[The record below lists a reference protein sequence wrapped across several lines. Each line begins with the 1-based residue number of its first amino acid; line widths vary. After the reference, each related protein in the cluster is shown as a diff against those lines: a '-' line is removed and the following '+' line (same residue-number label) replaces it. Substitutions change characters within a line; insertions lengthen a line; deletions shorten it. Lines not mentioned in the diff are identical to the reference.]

1 MSLFSKENQKLLV
14 EAWEMIKVNSQ
25 IDIKNAVA
33 KIKVDLAA
41 IIVVT
46 ASDDFFS
53 TGAWFTTAT
62 SFSESCRK
70 RVQWMK
76 GPSSFISR
84 QSGFPTTATDVDVD
98 VEDCL
103 KF

>member
-1 MSLFSKENQKLLV
+1 MNTCDDHQCEKWVFFSKVNQWRLV
-14 EAWEMIKVNSQ
+14 EAWGMIKVNSQ

-53 TGAWFTTAT
+53 TGA
-62 SFSESCRK
+62 
-70 RVQWMK
+70 
-76 GPSSFISR
+76 
-84 QSGFPTTATDVDVD
+84 
-98 VEDCL
+98 
-103 KF
+103 